1 MAIVNHNSHSVPQ
14 PTAQLP
20 VMPTPEPVPPD
31 HAPFLSLIV
40 PAYNEERRLLTS
52 LRQIKAYLQRQS
64 YPSEVIVV
72 DDGSVDGTAEVVETF
87 MSEYTSLHLVRAV
100 HGGKGHACKQ
110 GIFHSRGQWLFLCD
124 ADLSMP
130 IAELSSF
137 VPLFNQRAP
146 ILIASREL
154 PASQRYGEPWYRHLM
169 GRVFNALVQMLA
181 VRGIQD
187 TQCGF
192 KCFRA
197 DVARDIFRVQRI
209 SGWGFDVEVLF
220 VARKRG
226 YDIIEVPINWYYRSH
241 SKVHPLRD
249 TIHMFREVWQVRW
262 NDWHR
267 CYEASENLADLSA
280 QPDQCPPDQPYH
292 PQQHVV
298 EETLR
303 AECADATFPPKE

>member
-1 MAIVNHNSHSVPQ
+1 MTIVTHNSYSVSQ
-14 PTAQLP
+14 PTVQSS
-20 VMPTPEPVPPD
+20 VIPTIEPLSSD
-31 HAPFLSLIV
+31 HPPFLSLIV
-40 PAYNEERRLLTS
+40 PAYNEEQRLLAS
-52 LRQIKAYLQRQS
+52 LRQIKEYLQRQPYS
-64 YPSEVIVV
+64 SEVIVV
-72 DDGSVDGTAEVVETF
+72 DDGSVDGTAAVVEAF
-87 MSEYTSLHLVRAV
+87 MSEYNSLRLVRAV

-110 GIFHSRGQWLFLCD
+110 GVFHSRGQWLFLCD

-137 VPLFNQRAP
+137 VPLFTRHAP

-154 PASQRYGEPWYRHLM
+154 PASQRHGEPWHRHVM
-169 GRVFNALVQMLA
+169 GRVFNALVQILA

-241 SKVHPLRD
+241 SKVHPVRD

-267 CYEASENLADLSA
+267 CYEASASSPDANAL
-280 QPDQCPPDQPYH
+280 PDQCRLEQSYRTQPYS
-292 PQQHVV
+292 V

-303 AECADATFPPKE
+303 AECADATVPPKE